1 MDKDPP
7 PRRLALV
14 TGGDSGIGA
23 ACVKAFADVG
33 ADVAAT
39 YLHDRK
45 GCEKTCADARDRG
58 VNAIALQSDVRD
70 EKAVES
76 CFDAV
81 RKELGVPNILINSA
95 GINMHQTEVAEMDL
109 EAWDNLIRTD
119 LTGSFLTCRRF
130 VRDLRAEGEEG
141 TIINITSIHAEVM
154 RAGGADYDAAKG
166 GQLNLT
172 RTLAL
177 EVARDGITVNAI
189 APGMILTPMNE
200 EAVESL
206 AVRKA
211 KTKHIP
217 LMRAGEPSEVAA
229 VAVFL
234 ASPAARYMTGSTV
247 TIDGGLSLLLG
258 QGA

>member
-1 MDKDPP
+1 MGNDK
-7 PRRLALV
+7 RKKRVALI

-23 ACVKAFADVG
+23 ACVAAFADDGV
-33 ADVAAT
+33 DVAAT
-39 YLHDRK
+39 YLHDAK
-45 GCEKTCADARDRG
+45 GCENACAEAREKG
-58 VNAIALQSDVRD
+58 LNAIAIQSDVRD

-76 CFDAV
+76 CFDRV
-81 RKELGVPNILINSA
+81 RKELGIPQILINSA
-95 GINMHQTEVAEMDL
+95 GLNMHQTEVAEMNL
-109 EAWDNLIRTD
+109 ETWDNLIRTD

-130 VRDLRAEGEEG
+130 VRDLRAERTSG

-154 RAGGADYDAAKG
+154 RAGGADYAAAKG

-172 RTLAL
+172 KTLAL

-211 KTKHIP
+211 KTKNIP
-217 LMRAGEPSEVAA
+217 LMRAGEPREVAA

-234 ASPAARYMTGSTV
+234 ASEAARYITGSTV

>member
-1 MDKDPP
+1 MGEDQ
-7 PRRLALV
+7 RRKRVALV

-23 ACVKAFADVG
+23 SCVAAFANDGV
-33 ADVAAT
+33 DVAAT
-39 YLHDRK
+39 YLNDFEN
-45 GCEKTCADARDRG
+45 CEKTCAEAREKG
-58 VNAIALQSDVRD
+58 VKAIAIRSDVRD
-70 EKAVES
+70 ENAVEA
-76 CFDAV
+76 CFDKVCA
-81 RKELGVPNILINSA
+81 ELGMPQILINSA
-95 GINMHQTEVAEMDL
+95 GLNMHQTEVAEMDL
-109 EAWDNLIRTD
+109 ETWDNLIRTD

-130 VRDLRAEGEEG
+130 VRDLRAKRSCG
-141 TIINITSIHAEVM
+141 TIINITSIHAKVM
-154 RAGGADYDAAKG
+154 RGGGADYDAAKG

-172 RTLAL
+172 KTLAL

-211 KTKHIP
+211 KTKNIP
-217 LMRAGEPSEVAA
+217 LMRAGEPREVAA

-234 ASPAARYMTGSTV
+234 ASDAARYITGSTV